1 LFLLPSEKESF
12 GLSALEAMV
21 NRVAVISTNTGG
33 LPEVNKHGI
42 SGYLSNVGDVEDMA
56 KNAIKILENEETLE
70 LFKDNA
76 KKVAAKFDIEN
87 VVPFYEAIYEKALEV
102 KV

>member
-1 LFLLPSEKESF
+1 
-12 GLSALEAMV
+12 
-21 NRVAVISTNTGG
+21 
-33 LPEVNKHGI
+33 
-42 SGYLSNVGDVEDMA
+42 MA